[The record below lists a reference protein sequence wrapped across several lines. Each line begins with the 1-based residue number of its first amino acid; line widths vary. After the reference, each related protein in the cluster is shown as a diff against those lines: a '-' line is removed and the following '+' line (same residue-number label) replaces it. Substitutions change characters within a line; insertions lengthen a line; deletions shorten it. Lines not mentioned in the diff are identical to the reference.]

1 MTESILFLKEIFKA
15 RYYGQFV
22 NCWPQR
28 ERENAELIY
37 NITIAFRICN
47 DCF

>member
-15 RYYGQFV
+15 NITGNLLIV
-22 NCWPQR
+22 DHR

-47 DCF
+47 VCF